1 MRNYIFTILTC
12 IVIAVLS
19 LFPVKE
25 LHLEN
30 MSLSDKTAHF
40 IMYGGLT
47 VVVLFDKNFQN
58 LKNRMVSLPLWTV
71 GFPILYGGLMELL
84 QAYCTNGNRSGDWL
98 DFIANSLGALI
109 VYALAWLAVLL
120 IVNHNK
126 KQ

>member
-1 MRNYIFTILTC
+1 MKNYLLTIITC

-30 MSLSDKTAHF
+30 MSLSDKWAHF

-47 VVVLFDKNFQN
+47 AVVLFDKNFQN
-58 LKNRMVSLPLWTV
+58 LKNRMISLPLWTV
-71 GFPILYGGLMELL
+71 GFPILYGGIMELL

-109 VYALAWLAVLL
+109 VYAIAWLLTLL
-120 IVNHNK
+120 VVNK
-126 KQ
+126 WRD